1 MKNVT
6 VALDE
11 DLARWARTKAAEK
24 DTSVSTLVREMLREK
39 MLRDRAYE
47 SAMRRFL
54 ARKPVKLRA
63 PGDHY
68 PSREELHER

>member
-11 DLARWARTKAAEK
+11 DLARWARTKAAEQ
-24 DTSVSTLVREMLREK
+24 DTSVSMLVREMLREK
-39 MLRDRAYE
+39 MLRERAYE
-47 SAMRRFL
+47 TAMHRFL

-63 PGDHY
+63 LGDQY